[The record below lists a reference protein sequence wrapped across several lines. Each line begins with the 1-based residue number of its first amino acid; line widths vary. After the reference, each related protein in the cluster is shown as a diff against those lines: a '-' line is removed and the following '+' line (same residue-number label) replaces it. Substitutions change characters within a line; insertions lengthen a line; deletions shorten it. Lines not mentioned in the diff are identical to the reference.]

1 MSPIVEE
8 EFKARALDVFHKVQ
22 QGIDPNEFNQQVKQL
37 LKIIEKNPL
46 HKLIALDDLKW
57 AIKDDMFFRWS
68 TTIRN
73 VSDDQFLERFRF
85 TILTAKTYD
94 FYVPIYCLYDFPKNM
109 ALANATVMAF
119 QDLPK
124 ELQDYFTSKWR
135 HRFTIDTEY
144 HHTEDEYVNLKKK
157 STFIHLIVK
166 SNSSNKA
173 MEEARDK
180 AEDVFHIIRFVYQI
194 NFNLID
200 IHYIE
205 RESGN
210 SGGLEGIA
218 GLPFCGGANYG
229 KLFGKSVSILSK
241 IFSKKEPNDIEK
253 RIKNVVRIFGTQTS
267 ITHRQVRFLLLMS
280 CLEGLLMSQYDRDYV
295 LWRLAEKTAFLLGG
309 DRRQTNDYIKN
320 AYEKRSAFIHGSSKK
335 TKPITEDDISKAEQ
349 IVGDVIWKLI
359 VEFLGRSYT
368 QVEKNKDP
376 KKKIL
381 SVDEYIEHEKFGK
394 LQNAKT

>member
-1 MSPIVEE
+1 MVEE
-8 EFKARALDVFHKVQ
+8 EFRAKALDVFHKVQ
-22 QGIDPNEFNQQVKQL
+22 QDIDPNEFNQQVRQL
-37 LKIIEKNPL
+37 LKIIEKTPL
-46 HKLIALDDLKW
+46 HKLITFDDLKW
-57 AIKDDMFFRWS
+57 AIKDDMFFHWS

-73 VSDDQFLERFRF
+73 VSDDKFIERFKF
-85 TILTAKTYD
+85 TILTTKTYD

-109 ALANATVMAF
+109 ALANTIVIDF

-124 ELQDYFTSKWR
+124 EIQDYFISKWQ

-157 STFIHLIVK
+157 STFILLIVK
-166 SNSSNKA
+166 SNGSNKA

-218 GLPFCGGANYG
+218 GLPFCGGANYD
-229 KLFGKSVSILSK
+229 KLFGKSIKIISK
-241 IFSKKEPNDIEK
+241 IFSKEEPNDIEK
-253 RIKNVVRIFGTQTS
+253 RVKNVVRIFGTQTS
-267 ITHRQVRFLLLMS
+267 ITDRQVRFLLLMS

-295 LWRLAEKTAFLLGG
+295 LWRLAEKTAFFLGG

-320 AYEKRSAFIHGSSKK
+320 AYRKRSVFIHGSSKK
-335 TKPITEDDISKAEQ
+335 TNPITEDDISKAEQ
-349 IVGDVIWKLI
+349 IVGDVVWKLI
-359 VEFLGRSYT
+359 IEFLNRGYT
-368 QVEKNKDP
+368 QIARNRDS
-376 KKKIL
+376 KKQVL
-381 SVDEYIEHEKFGK
+381 SVDEYIEQEKFGK
-394 LQNAKT
+394 PQNAKT